1 MSLPNKNLELLEEG
15 LEHPLNPTSVINTS
29 WLEYTSSIV
38 DDINK
43 VMSSGGVQ

>member
-1 MSLPNKNLELLEEG
+1 MLEEG

-38 DDINK
+38 DDIIK